1 MRITVL
7 TVGSRGDVQPYI
19 ALSAGLETGGYEV
32 TLATHASFREAV
44 ESRGLEFRSIAM
56 DPREVMRGREGRE
69 WMESGENP
77 VRFIRELVRFIRPH
91 LRDHLAEVR
100 AACDGADGVVFSP
113 LAFAGWHVAEALGVP
128 SVQAALQPQPPT
140 RAFPTLPL
148 AGRWNLGGL
157 GNRLTH
163 VMYQQFA
170 WQALRPMLNP
180 WRRDVL
186 GIAALPVSGPFR
198 VMRRRRTPV
207 LHGFSPLV
215 LPRPHDWPE
224 WVHITGYWFLDGP
237 DGWQPPAGVAE
248 FLAAGPPPVYVGFGS
263 MIPRDPARTIDIVLA
278 ALRQAGMRGI
288 LARGWMGDTAHDLPD
303 DVLALDEIPHDW
315 LFPRVAAVVHHG
327 GAGTTGA
334 ALRAGRPAVV
344 VPFFADQPLWGR
356 CVERLGVGPRP
367 VPLKRINADRLAAAV
382 RAAVADEGIARRAA
396 DLGAKIRE
404 EDGVGNAVA
413 IVDRTLRRRSE

>member
-19 ALSAGLETGGYEV
+19 ALSAGLEARGYEV
-32 TLATHASFREAV
+32 TLATHASFRETI
-44 ESRGLEFRSIAM
+44 ESRGLAFRSIAM

-77 VRFIRELVRFIRPH
+77 IHFIRELVRFIRPH
-91 LRDHLAEVR
+91 LRDHLAEVQS
-100 AACDGADGVVFSP
+100 ACRGADGVVFSP

-128 SVQAALQPQPPT
+128 SFQAALQPQPPT

-163 VMYQQFA
+163 VLYQQFA

-186 GIAALPVSGPFR
+186 GITTLPVSGPFR

-215 LPRPHDWPE
+215 LPKPRDWPE
-224 WVHITGYWFLDGP
+224 WIHVTGYWFLDGP
-237 DGWQPPAGVAE
+237 DGWQPPPRVLD

-263 MIPRDPARTIDIVLA
+263 MIPRDPARTIDAVLA
-278 ALRQAGMRGI
+278 ALRRAGVRGI
-288 LARGWMGDTAHDLPD
+288 LARGWMGDTAHDLSD

-334 ALRAGRPAVV
+334 AMRASRPAVV
-344 VPFFADQPLWGR
+344 VPFFADQPLWAR

-367 VPLKRINADRLAAAV
+367 VPLKRLTVDRLAAAI
-382 RAAVADEGIARRAA
+382 RAAVTDEGMARRAA
-396 DLGAKIRE
+396 DLGAKIRG

>member
-1 MRITVL
+1 MHITVL

-19 ALSAGLETGGYEV
+19 ALSAGLEARGYEV
-32 TLATHASFREAV
+32 TLATHASFRETI
-44 ESRGLEFRSIAM
+44 ESRGLAFRSIAM

-77 VRFIRELVRFIRPH
+77 IHFIRELVRFIRPH
-91 LRDHLAEVR
+91 LRDHLAEVQS
-100 AACDGADGVVFSP
+100 ACRGADGVVFSP

-128 SVQAALQPQPPT
+128 SFQAALQPQPPT

-157 GNRLTH
+157 GNRMTH
-163 VMYQQFA
+163 VLYQQFA

-186 GIAALPVSGPFR
+186 GIATLPVSGPFR

-215 LPRPHDWPE
+215 LPKPRDWPE
-224 WVHITGYWFLDGP
+224 WIHVTGYWFLDGP
-237 DGWQPPAGVAE
+237 DGWQPPPRVLD

-263 MIPRDPARTIDIVLA
+263 MIPRDPARTIDAVLA
-278 ALRQAGMRGI
+278 ALRRAGVRGI
-288 LARGWMGDTAHDLPD
+288 LARGWMGDTAHDLSD

-334 ALRAGRPAVV
+334 AMRASRPAVV
-344 VPFFADQPLWGR
+344 VPFFADQPLWAR

-367 VPLKRINADRLAAAV
+367 VPLKRLTVDRLAAAI
-382 RAAVADEGIARRAA
+382 RAAVTDEGMARRAA
-396 DLGAKIRE
+396 DLGAKIRG